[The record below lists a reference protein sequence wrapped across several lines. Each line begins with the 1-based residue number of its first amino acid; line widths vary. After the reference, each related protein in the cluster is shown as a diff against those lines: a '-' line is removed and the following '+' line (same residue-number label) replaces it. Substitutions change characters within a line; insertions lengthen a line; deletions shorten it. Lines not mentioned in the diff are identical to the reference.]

1 MKKLI
6 FGIAMLTSGIFSAN
20 AQTLLH
26 SWNFNNSAS
35 LTTLLTPNTV
45 LVAGGSITH
54 NIITN
59 SEIPITGNTTGQGF
73 EITNPNARNGDVAGA
88 HLRFNNAVGGNLVF
102 ALPTTGYKDVVVKY
116 ATRRSTQGAFNQV
129 VDYSIDG
136 TNYVN
141 LTTIMPLEANPVLQT
156 LDFSAILAANNNPNF
171 KIRISFTQGGATG
184 TAGNNRFDNFTL
196 EGNTLVAADVTAP
209 SVAFTPINNVLN
221 VNINTQPKITFNEP
235 IRLADNSAITN
246 ANVGNLVELRLNDAT
261 GTIVPFNA
269 TITGSVITIVPS
281 LSLLNNQKYYV
292 AVKPNVIEDN
302 SDNAIVSTLSSVFTT
317 RANQIAF
324 ASNFLSV
331 NEADGSVDVV
341 LTLTDPTISSAKL
354 VLKGSPF
361 SNISASDIT
370 YATQTLNFTAASST
384 TQTITIPV
392 NNDLLSEMDEYF
404 VLSLEDLNGVTL
416 AGKQFC
422 TIYIRD
428 NDRLAPVGTQELT
441 LNYTSSF
448 KPNTLTG
455 STTEIVVHDAA
466 TQRLFMTSA
475 VQDRLDI
482 ADFTNPAAISLI
494 KSINMAPYG
503 GITSVAVKNGVVAV
517 ACPNAN
523 EQLDGSVVF
532 FNTNGDFIKQ
542 VTVGALPDMIT
553 FSPDGNKIFTANE
566 GQPNTSYS
574 VDPEGSVSIIDI
586 SGGIASVNQT
596 KVTTLLL
603 TGYNAQETALIASG
617 IRKTRL
623 SSTLSQDFE
632 PEYVTVSADSKKAW
646 VVLQENNA
654 IAEIDLTTNT
664 YTSIWPLGKKDFN
677 VNGSGLD
684 ASDNSGKIHI
694 SNFPVKSYFMPDGIA
709 NYTANGK
716 TYLVT
721 ANEGDEKEYGTFVE
735 RTTVGAV
742 TLDPTIFP
750 NAAVLQETHNLGRL
764 RISSFNGDTDNDGDF
779 DELIMVGARSFSI
792 FDTDAKNIVYDS
804 KDDME
809 LITSKSPITSAF
821 FNTDNESTTLKN
833 RSRSKGPEPEGVT
846 VATIAGKVYA
856 FVGLERVG
864 GVMVYNI
871 TDPANVKFVDYKN
884 NRTATQATSDLGP
897 EGIIYISAANSPTG
911 KPYVMIANEI
921 SGNISVFEV
930 AGPVVNPFKLQLLH
944 SSDGEGGS
952 NNMANFAAVFE
963 KLESQ
968 YPNTI
973 KISSGDNWIPGP
985 FFNASGDRTPIDP
998 TLRSVYNSHFGVS
1011 SSNSLRASIGR
1022 VDLSVLNLLKYNAAA
1037 FGNHEFDAG
1046 TSVVGEIVGYELSGT
1061 DKRWAGAQFPYLSAN
1076 LDFSGDAALS
1086 PLFTSQIL
1094 PSTAY
1099 LLRPDTITSSVPR
1112 RKIAPATIV
1121 TVNGERIGVVGATTQ
1136 ILESISSVG
1145 GVKVK
1150 GSKTNNMAELATYL
1164 QPFIDQIR
1172 ATGVNKI
1179 ILASHLQQIA
1189 LEKQL
1194 VKLLKGVDIVIAG
1207 GSSTLLADANDALRP
1222 GDVAVDTY
1230 PLISHNADN
1239 EPALVVN
1246 VDQEW
1251 KYVGRLVVDF
1261 DADGVLN
1268 INSLNSTINGVYATT
1283 DSVVTALHGSLATAF
1298 ATGTKAA
1305 RVKTLVDVVNAVIAA
1320 KDGNILGKTNVFLN
1334 GRRTDVRTQE
1344 TNLGN
1349 ISNDANIAIAKQYDS
1364 SVLVAIKNGGGI
1376 RTSIGEVRVNPT
1388 TAIYEELPPQAN
1400 LLVGKQVGDIS
1411 QLDVE
1416 NSLRFNNS
1424 LSLVTVTATQLLQI
1438 LNHGVAATAA
1448 GATPGQFAQVGGLS
1462 YSYNAALPVGSR
1474 IRNVVIIDSA
1484 ENVLQVIAKD
1494 GIVQGNPARPIRVVT
1509 LTFLLT
1515 GGDAYPFN
1523 TFITANPTFANRVD
1537 LVVAGAPK
1545 TGSSTFTDNGSEQDA
1560 FAEYLKLRFNTNP
1573 YNVTDVS
1580 MPLDRRIQNLAV
1592 RADNVLRLPTVKI
1605 VTPAQDTVIDA
1616 GNPITLRAVA
1626 NDSNGTIKK
1635 VEFYYSETLFLTDT
1649 IAPYEFSSTGVGAGR
1664 YFITAK
1670 AFDNSGN
1677 STVSDTVKITVT
1689 ACTPVGNITA
1699 EAYYNIPGKFIS
1711 NLTGNS
1717 IYPNNPSITTQ
1728 LSSLNY
1734 QNIGD
1739 NYGGRL
1745 RGYICAP
1752 ETGNYTFY
1760 IASNENSELYLSTN
1774 GEVSNKRR
1782 IAYLNSDVSPR
1793 AWFTFFTQKSVQIY
1807 LLKGARYYI
1816 EVLHKESTGADH
1828 LSVGWRIPGTN
1839 TVNVISGT
1847 YLSPIANSVN
1857 NSSLGFTEI
1866 GGILNQ
1872 SELNS
1877 NSADNSS
1884 SVFTVYPNP
1893 VTANVIQVKSN
1904 KLNLKTVNVKLFN
1917 LNGVLFY
1924 EGKPAV
1930 TAGNFEIK
1938 LNHKPAAGVYILNV
1952 DGLGTQQLII
1962 K

>member
-6 FGIAMLTSGIFSAN
+6 FGIAMLASGIFSAN

-26 SWNFNNSAS
+26 SWNFNNSTS

-45 LVAGGSITH
+45 LVAGASITH

-73 EITNPNARNGDVAGA
+73 EITNPNARNGDLAGA

-102 ALPTTGYKDVVVKY
+102 ALPTTGFKEVVVKY
-116 ATRRSTQGAFNQV
+116 ATRRSTQGAFNQII
-129 VDYSIDG
+129 DYSVDG

-156 LDFSAILAANNNPNF
+156 LDFSTILAANNNPNF

-196 EGNTLVAADVTAP
+196 EGNTLAATDVTAP
-209 SVAFTPINNVLN
+209 TVVFTPLNNVSN
-221 VNINTQPKITFNEP
+221 VNISTQPKITFNEL
-235 IRLADNSAITN
+235 IRLVDNSAITN
-246 ANVGNLVELRLNDAT
+246 ANVGDLVELRLNDAA
-261 GTIVPFNA
+261 GALVAFNA
-269 TITGSVITIVPS
+269 TISGSEITLVPS
-281 LSLLNNQKYYV
+281 LVLLNNQKYYL
-292 AVKPNVIEDN
+292 AVKPNVIEDI
-302 SDNAIVSTLSSVFTT
+302 SDNSIVSTLSSVFTT
-317 RANQIAF
+317 RTNQIAF
-324 ASNFLSV
+324 TTNFISV
-331 NEADGSVDVV
+331 NESEGTVSVN

-354 VLKGSPF
+354 VLKAAPF
-361 SNISASDIT
+361 SNTDASDIT
-370 YATQTLNFTAASST
+370 YATQTLNFTPASSV
-384 TQTITIPV
+384 TQTITIPI
-392 NNDLLSEMDEYF
+392 NNDTLSEMDEYF
-404 VLSLEDLNGVTL
+404 VLSLEDLTGVTL
-416 AGKQFC
+416 SGKQFA

-428 NDRLAPVGTQELT
+428 NDRLAPVATQELT

-448 KPNTLTG
+448 KPNTITG

-466 TQRLFMTSA
+466 TQKLFMTSA

-482 ADFTNPAAISLI
+482 ADFTNPAAITLV
-494 KSINMAPYG
+494 KSINMLPYG

-532 FNTNGDFIKQ
+532 FNTNGDFLKQ

-566 GQPNTSYS
+566 GQPNTTYS

-586 SGGIASVNQT
+586 SGGIASIDQT

-603 TGYNAQETALIASG
+603 TGFNAQETALIASG
-617 IRKTRL
+617 VRKTRL

-632 PEYVTVSADSKKAW
+632 PEYVTVSADNTKAW
-646 VVLQENNA
+646 VVMQENNA
-654 IAEIDLTTNT
+654 IAEINLTNNT
-664 YTSIWPLGKKDFN
+664 YTSLWPLGKKDFN
-677 VNGSGLD
+677 VIGSGLD
-684 ASDNSGKIHI
+684 ASDNSGRVHL
-694 SNFPVKSYFMPDGIA
+694 SNYPVKSFFMPDGIA
-709 NYTANGK
+709 NYTVNGK

-721 ANEGDEKEYGTFVE
+721 ANEGDEKDYGTFVE

-742 TLDPTIFP
+742 NLDPTIFP
-750 NAAVLQETHNLGRL
+750 NAAVLKETHNLGRL
-764 RISSFNGDTDNDGDF
+764 RISSFNGDTDGDGDY
-779 DELIMVGARSFSI
+779 DELMMVGARSFSI
-792 FDTDAKNIVYDS
+792 FDTDSKNIVYDS

-809 LITSKSPITSAF
+809 LITSKSPITAAF

-856 FVGLERVG
+856 FIGLERVG
-864 GVMVYNI
+864 GIMVYNI
-871 TDPANVKFVDYKN
+871 TDPTNVKFVDYKN
-884 NRTATQATSDLGP
+884 NRTATTATSDLGP
-897 EGIIYISAANSPTG
+897 EGISYISAANSPTG

-930 AGPVVNPFKLQLLH
+930 AGPAVTPFKLQLLH

-985 FFNASGDRTPIDP
+985 FFNASGDRPAIDA
-998 TLRSVYNSHFGVS
+998 TLRSVYNSHFGAAT
-1011 SSNSLRASIGR
+1011 SNSLRASIGR
-1022 VDLSVLNLLKYNAAA
+1022 IDLSVLNLLKYNAAT

-1076 LDFSGDAALS
+1076 LDFSGDAALA
-1086 PLFTSQIL
+1086 PLFTNQIL

-1099 LLRPDTITSSVPR
+1099 LLRPDTITAAVPR

-1121 TVNGERIGVVGATTQ
+1121 TINGQRIGVIGATTQ

-1145 GVKVK
+1145 GVKVR
-1150 GSKTNNMAELATYL
+1150 GSKTNNMVELATFL

-1179 ILASHLQQIA
+1179 ILSSHLQQIA

-1194 VKLLKGVDIVIAG
+1194 VRLLRGVDIVIAG
-1207 GSSTLLADANDALRP
+1207 GSSTLLADANDVLRT

-1230 PLISHNADN
+1230 PLITTNADN

-1261 DADGVLN
+1261 DAAGVLD
-1268 INSLNSTINGVYATT
+1268 ISSLNSTINGVYATT
-1283 DSVVTALHGSLATAF
+1283 DAMVTALHGSAATAF
-1298 ATGTKAA
+1298 ATGTNAA
-1305 RVKTLVDVVNAVIAA
+1305 RVKTLVDAVNAVIAA
-1320 KDGNILGKTNVFLN
+1320 KDGNILGKTSVFLN

-1349 ISNDANIAIAKQYDS
+1349 ISNDANLAIAKQYDS
-1364 SVLVAIKNGGGI
+1364 SVLVGIKNGGGI
-1376 RTSIGEVRVNPT
+1376 RTSIGEVRVNPS

-1400 LLVGKQVGDIS
+1400 PTVGKQVGDIS

-1424 LSLVTVTATQLLQI
+1424 LSLVTVTATQLLQL
-1438 LNHGVAATAA
+1438 LNHGVAATVA
-1448 GATPGQFAQVGGLS
+1448 GATPGQFAQVGGIS
-1462 YSYNAALPVGSR
+1462 YSYNATLPAGSR
-1474 IRNVVIIDSA
+1474 IRNAVIIDSA

-1494 GIVQGNPARPIRVVT
+1494 GIVQGDPARPIRVVT

-1523 TFITANPTFANRVD
+1523 SFVTANPTFANRVD
-1537 LVVAGAPK
+1537 LVVPGAPK
-1545 TGSSTFTDNGSEQDA
+1545 TGNATFTDNGSEQDA
-1560 FAEYLKLRFNTNP
+1560 FAEYLKSRFNTTS
-1573 YNVTDVS
+1573 YNVADVA

-1616 GNPITLRAVA
+1616 GNPITLRAIA
-1626 NDSNGTIKK
+1626 NDSNGTITK
-1635 VEFYYSETLFLTDT
+1635 VEFYSSETLVATDMV
-1649 IAPYEFSSTGVGAGR
+1649 APYELFSTGVGAGL
-1664 YFITAK
+1664 YKVTAK

-1677 STVSDTVKITVT
+1677 TTVSDTVKITVT

-1699 EAYYNIPGKFIS
+1699 EGYYNIPGKFVI
-1711 NLTGNS
+1711 NLTNNS
-1717 IYPNNPSITTQ
+1717 NYPNNPSIVTQ
-1728 LSSLNY
+1728 LPSLNY

-1774 GEVSNKRR
+1774 DVVSNKRR

-1793 AWFTFFTQKSVQIY
+1793 AWFTFFTQKSVQIF

-1816 EVLHKESTGADH
+1816 EVLHKESTGVDH
-1828 LSVGWRIPGTN
+1828 LSVGWKIPSLN
-1839 TVNVISGT
+1839 NVNVISGSF
-1847 YLSPIANSVN
+1847 LSPITGIMNT
-1857 NSSLGFTEI
+1857 SSLGFTEI
-1866 GGILNQ
+1866 GGLLDPSQLNA
-1872 SELNS
+1872 NS
-1877 NSADNSS
+1877 TDGNS

-1893 VTANVIQVKSN
+1893 VTANIIYVKSN
-1904 KLNLKTVNVKLFN
+1904 KTDLIQVNVQLFN
-1917 LNGVLFY
+1917 LNGVLIY
-1924 EGKPAV
+1924 QGKPVV
-1930 TAGNFEIK
+1930 TAGNFEVK
-1938 LNHKPAAGVYILNV
+1938 LDQKPPAGVYILNV